1 MFLEILKSEQ
11 FWVLVAFVIFILAVF
26 KPIKNIVSSNL
37 DKKINEIKN
46 NINEAEKLKS
56 DAQFTLSET
65 KKRQNEV
72 KKEIEKINLDIK
84 EKIRLIEESS
94 KRKFDEQI
102 EKRSNL
108 TTIKIEQMTRDAKNE
123 IHNYIVETSLAAASN
138 LLEKKLNDEERQKLI
153 NNSINELNSIFKN

>member
-37 DKKINEIKN
+37 DKKIDEIKN

-56 DAQFTLSET
+56 DAQFTLSEI

-72 KKEIEKINLDIK
+72 KKEIDQINQQTEQKILIHKNDLELKLKDQLD
-84 EKIRLIEESS
+84 
-94 KRKFDEQI
+94 KRNKLN
-102 EKRSNL
+102 SM
-108 TTIKIEQMTRDAKNE
+108 KIEQVSREAKNE
-123 IHNYIVETSLAAASN
+123 VRQYFLQTSLAVVTDI
-138 LLEKKLNDEERQKLI
+138 LEKKLDIKQKIL
-153 NNSINELNSIFKN
+153 L